1 MTSASQRAPGARDGS
16 AGGGHDP
23 GGGPSIARIVV
34 RPLGSP
40 LPLGF
45 FAFAIGTFVFAM
57 YQLEAI
63 PADELQTVALLVL
76 GTAFPLQLISGVLAY
91 VARDTA
97 GGTAITLLAC
107 TWLGLGL
114 VLLESSP
121 GQTSEAVGTFTI
133 AIAVAI
139 AIFAVLSFGGKVL
152 LGVAMSVAAPRYL
165 LLGLYELTG
174 DTALQTA
181 SGIAGLVVV
190 GIATYGGVALMIED
204 TAQRTIWP
212 IARRGVSKMSLEG
225 GIDEQLE
232 RLGNEPGV
240 RAQL

>member
-1 MTSASQRAPGARDGS
+1 MTSASQRPVGARHGS
-16 AGGGHDP
+16 TGGAHDP
-23 GGGPSIARIVV
+23 GGGSSIARIVV
-34 RPLGSP
+34 RPPGSP

-45 FAFAIGTFVFAM
+45 FAFAVGTFAFAM

-63 PADELQTVALLVL
+63 PADELQTVAPLVL
-76 GTAFPLQLISGVLAY
+76 GIY
-91 VARDTA
+91 
-97 GGTAITLLAC
+97 
-107 TWLGLGL
+107 
-114 VLLESSP
+114 
-121 GQTSEAVGTFTI
+121 
-133 AIAVAI
+133 
-139 AIFAVLSFGGKVL
+139 K
-152 LGVAMSVAAPRYL
+152 
-165 LLGLYELTG
+165 LTG

-225 GIDEQLE
+225 GINDQLE